1 MERIIFYW
9 KKFESLTIFLEV
21 YVYNTCTGQE
31 SRKFTF
37 SLYLVYNDTPLLH
50 ALREIIILV
59 VWIGTLQCQLMSFYS
74 LNNVENVERSY
85 KQ

>member
-31 SRKFTF
+31 SI
-37 SLYLVYNDTPLLH
+37 YDTPLLH